1 MLLRQAYGKGDN
13 LMYRKK
19 IDLFDIFNIL
29 FMIMVMIITLYPLVH
44 VMMSSFSEPLL
55 YIKHR
60 GILLWPTGFS
70 LLSYQLAF
78 ENKMILISYANTIF
92 YVTAGTAINLIL
104 TFFGAFVLSRRDLYF
119 KNYIMFFIA
128 VTMLFNGGLIPNYMV
143 VRNLDLI
150 NKVWAMLLPEAINPF
165 NLILMKTYMD
175 TIPGELEESAKIDGA
190 NECKILFN
198 VILPLC
204 KPIIAVMVLFYGVGH
219 WNEWFLAAM
228 YIRDRKLYPLQLVLR
243 ELLVSNSTTS
253 MAGAGSSGLSDLH
266 SISATL
272 KNAIII
278 ISIVPVLMIYPFVQK
293 YFTKGVMLGAIK
305 G

>member
-1 MLLRQAYGKGDN
+1 
-13 LMYRKK
+13 MYRKK
-19 IDLFDIFNIL
+19 IYLFDIFNIL
-29 FMIMVMIITLYPLVH
+29 FMMMVMIITLYPLVH
-44 VMMSSFSEPLL
+44 VTMASFSEPLL
-55 YIKHR
+55 LIKHR
-60 GILLWPTGFS
+60 GILLWPRGFS

-78 ENKMILISYANTIF
+78 DNKMILISYANTVF

-119 KNYIMFFIA
+119 KNHIMFFIA
-128 VTMLFNGGLIPNYMV
+128 ITMLFNGGLIPNYMV
-143 VRNLDLI
+143 IKNLNMI
-150 NKVWAMLLPEAINPF
+150 NTVWAMLLPEAVYAF
-165 NLILMKTYMD
+165 NLLLMKTYMD
-175 TIPGELEESAKIDGA
+175 AIPGDLEESAKIDGA
-190 NECKILFN
+190 NEFKILFN

-219 WNEWFLAAM
+219 WNEWFSAAI
-228 YIRDRKLYPLQLVLR
+228 YLRDRKLYPLQLVLR
-243 ELLVSNSTTS
+243 ELLVSKDTTS
-253 MAGAGSSGLSDLH
+253 MAGAGGGGLSDLH

-278 ISIVPVLMIYPFVQK
+278 ISTVPVLMIYPFVQK